1 MRKVVEIVKKKYLI
15 IASLLVTL
23 TVVIGGIHIERSY
36 AIKDRV
42 SAIMLKDSINNES
55 EKSSIN
61 NLIKPGLD
69 WAAECIAKDKSVRN
83 PMIGAN
89 DSPNK
94 VGIPYKVFYVNVN
107 SLRNAREN
115 FQGEL
120 SNHFWEYPVLNKND
134 EIITTCT
141 MGKYNGKWEPCL
153 INSGLS
159 EDMIKMS
166 SSFDGISDSLMKND
180 IKDPVEIKHVRFIAP
195 FQFDAFYVNT
205 ASKQEYI
212 IPISLRHD
220 LMQMENLKAY
230 AFSDVMDKL
239 VEQLDILKYTLP
251 VDDKGAI
258 KPLVP

>member
-1 MRKVVEIVKKKYLI
+1 MTKKYLFM
-15 IASLLVTL
+15 ASLLVML
-23 TVVIGGIHIERSY
+23 TIVIGGIHIERSY
-36 AIKDRV
+36 AIKDKV
-42 SAIMLKDSINNES
+42 SAIMLEDSIDNEI
-55 EKSSIN
+55 EKNSIS

-69 WAAECIAKDKSVRN
+69 WAAECIVKDRSMSN
-83 PMIGAN
+83 PMLNGD

-94 VGIPYKVFYVNVN
+94 VGIPYKVLYVNVN
-107 SLRNAREN
+107 SLRNVREN
-115 FQGEL
+115 FQGAL
-120 SNHFWEYPVLNKND
+120 SSNFWEYPVLNKND

-159 EDMIKMS
+159 EDIIKMS
-166 SSFDGISDSLMKND
+166 SSFDGIANILMKND
-180 IKDPVEIKHVRFIAP
+180 IKDPVGIKHVRFIVP

-212 IPISLRHD
+212 IPISLRPG
-220 LMQMENLKAY
+220 LMQMENFKAY
-230 AFSDVMDKL
+230 ALADVMDKL

-251 VDDKGAI
+251 VDDKSVT